1 MTDTTENK
9 TMIKDVKESL
19 KKLRGMKD
27 LLYPLDFQ
35 YHEILQRSPN
45 PLKYINEAIRIL
57 EKAKFELFAAG
68 FTDEES

>member
-1 MTDTTENK
+1 MSDTAENQ
-9 TMIKDVKESL
+9 TMIKGVKGML

-27 LLYPLDFQ
+27 LLYPFDFK
-35 YHEILQRSPN
+35 YHEILQRPPN
-45 PLKYINEAIRIL
+45 PLKYISQGIMCL